1 MSLSTANTDNS
12 QYSGSLFTD
21 TSVYKGKMTG
31 GLPFLYNGGL
41 MKEKKT
47 INRQKINK
55 ISNKYKMKGSRKQM
69 SRRIKRAKSRLLK
82 RTRFRRTVLSKNKR
96 VHKSN
101 GKSRQ
106 QRGGQYMSNVAT
118 NASYSTGGILSRAD
132 SALANPVPFVS
143 NNVHGIENYNH
154 FLNK

>member
-21 TSVYKGKMTG
+21 TSDYGKKMVG
-31 GLPFLYNGGL
+31 GIPFLHSGGIT
-41 MKEKKT
+41 KE
-47 INRQKINK
+47 ISRHRINK

-82 RTRFRRTVLSKNKR
+82 RTRFRRIILTKNKR
-96 VHKSN
+96 SKGN
-101 GKSRQ
+101 GKSRH

-118 NASYSTGGILSRAD
+118 NASYSTGGILSRSE
-132 SALANPVPFVS
+132 SALATPTPFFS

-154 FLNK
+154 FNK

>member
-21 TSVYKGKMTG
+21 TSVYKGKMVG
-31 GLPFLYNGGL
+31 GIPFLYNGGL

-47 INRQKINK
+47 INRDKINK

-69 SRRIKRAKSRLLK
+69 SRRIKRAKSKLLK
-82 RTRFRRTVLSKNKR
+82 RTRFRRTVLTKNKR
-96 VHKSN
+96 AKSN
-101 GKSRQ
+101 GKSRHQ
-106 QRGGQYMSNVAT
+106 YGGQYMSNVAT
-118 NASYSTGGILSRAD
+118 NASYFTGGILSRSE
-132 SALANPVPFVS
+132 SALANPVPFVG

-154 FLNK
+154 FSK